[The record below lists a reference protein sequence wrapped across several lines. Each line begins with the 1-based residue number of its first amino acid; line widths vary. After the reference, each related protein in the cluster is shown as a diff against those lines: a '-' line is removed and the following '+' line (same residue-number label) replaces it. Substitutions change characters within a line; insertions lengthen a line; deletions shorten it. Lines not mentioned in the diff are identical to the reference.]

1 MSESPRITQ
10 LLSFLELVPQDAFT
24 LYSLA
29 YEYMNLEEY
38 EVANQYFE
46 RLHAAQPDYVGMY
59 YHWGR
64 CLEKMNE
71 PEKAMSVFREG
82 VAVAQRISDT
92 HALAELNNTILNR
105 ELGID
110 D

>member
-1 MSESPRITQ
+1 MSGSPRIAQ
-10 LLSFLELVPQDAFT
+10 LLSFLELAPQDAFT

-29 YEYMNLEEY
+29 YEYMNVGSY
-38 EVANQYFE
+38 PQANQYFE
-46 RLHAAQPDYVGMY
+46 RLHATQPSYVGMY

-71 PEKAMSVFREG
+71 PDKAMAVFKEG